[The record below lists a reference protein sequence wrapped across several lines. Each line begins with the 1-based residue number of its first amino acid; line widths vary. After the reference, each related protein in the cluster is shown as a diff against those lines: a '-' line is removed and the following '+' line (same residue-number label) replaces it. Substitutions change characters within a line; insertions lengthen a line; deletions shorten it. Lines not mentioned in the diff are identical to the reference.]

1 MEGQVNIE
9 AVRGLL
15 TDFERQDIR
24 SEGAVN
30 IFRHELREKLGL
42 PKFENSL
49 GPVVETLKAAGA
61 LDLLDRIETI
71 LDAAN

>member
-1 MEGQVNIE
+1 MEGQVNVE
-9 AVRGLL
+9 AIRGLL
-15 TDFERQDIR
+15 TEFEAGVR

-30 IFRHELREKLGL
+30 IFRNQLRGELGL
-42 PKFENSL
+42 PVFENSL

-61 LDLLDRIETI
+61 EDLVSRIETI